1 MDVSDKL
8 TYRMNCMYISDM
20 TDRDRYVTHRQML
33 FKLFYNL
40 DEYFDTDCYED

>member
-8 TYRMNCMYISDM
+8 TYRMNCMYIRNINESA
-20 TDRDRYVTHRQML
+20 RYVTNRQML

-40 DEYFDTDCYED
+40 DEYFYNDYDE